1 MNDIPDDLSP
11 VLREIDDKLKLEGV
25 PPHMRAVR
33 AVKEFSAR
41 FGVKS
46 YVLDLAPVK
55 PGEVI
60 LKTDYPKRIHAW
72 FREVYGKRLPM
83 QRSAKVAVFA
93 HGDLWEMLIPF
104 GYGRLPIDPC
114 DCLTHLTSARLALF
128 TNADRREAHYQFALG
143 HGVRAAFDRFRKSNQ
158 SFIEAETDWTTAVA
172 LLTAQTPNFG
182 QSRWA
187 SLQMC
192 EKFMKGLIVLFGEG
206 DPRQRH
212 DLEKLHGELAK
223 SVEGLNLM
231 HLVSRLEC
239 LPAVRYGEVLST
251 QEQAYSAHKAGL
263 QLVYALAKSAPAT
276 LGR

>member
-33 AVKEFSAR
+33 AVKEFSVR

-60 LKTDYPKRIHAW
+60 PKTDYPKRIHAW

-104 GYGRLPIDPC
+104 SYGRVSIDPC
-114 DCLTHLTSARLALF
+114 DCLTHVTGARLAFF
-128 TNADRREAHYQFALG
+128 TDADRREAYRQFALG
-143 HGVRAAFDRFRKSNQ
+143 HGVRAAFDRFRKLNQ

-192 EKFMKGLIVLFGEG
+192 EKFMKGLIVLLGVG
-206 DPRQRH
+206 NPRHGH

-223 SVEGLNLM
+223 SIEGLDLNQLIAE
-231 HLVSRLEC
+231 VEC
-239 LPAVRYGEVLST
+239 RPEVRYGETLST
-251 QEQAYSAHKAGL
+251 RDQAYAAHKAGL
-263 QLVYALAKSAPAT
+263 QLIHALAALPPPAV
-276 LGR
+276 GP